1 MGRKES
7 NFKQQIIVLVLQM
20 DDPDR
25 IEQARLEAEKLKRF
39 QNLFKGLKFFLN
51 REIPRETVVFLI
63 R

>member
-1 MGRKES
+1 
-7 NFKQQIIVLVLQM
+7 M

-25 IEQARLEAEKLKRF
+25 IEQARLEAEKLKKF